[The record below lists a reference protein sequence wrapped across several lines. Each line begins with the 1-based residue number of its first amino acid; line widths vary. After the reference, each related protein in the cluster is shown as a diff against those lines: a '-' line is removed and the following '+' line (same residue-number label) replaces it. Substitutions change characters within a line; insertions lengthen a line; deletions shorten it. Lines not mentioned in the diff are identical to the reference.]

1 MDKKKFIGTIV
12 GVIFFVALIA
22 GATFAWLTFN
32 ANVNNG
38 NYAGSTLNFTY
49 NYTTGNKVESINI
62 LSATPARNAIT
73 AGAGYVALTA
83 SKPDGTAKASKFDLI
98 LKKTDVKL
106 KDSNLEP
113 INDSNVVRYA
123 VCKSTTAAN
132 CNNSVS
138 TAIPSTTNDT
148 WVALGTITTGTGDQ
162 LLYSDKDDPN
172 TTNINEGSFSV
183 EGAATAYYYIYFW
196 VNGDA
201 ITSANQDK
209 VIGKSFAGYI
219 YATSEQTD

>member
-32 ANVNNG
+32 ASVTNG

-49 NYTTGNKVESINI
+49 NYTTGTDVTEPPKI
-62 LSATPARNAIT
+62 LTATPARNAIT
-73 AGAGYVALTA
+73 AGAGYVALNV

-98 LKKTDVKL
+98 LNKTTND
-106 KDSNLEP
+106 
-113 INDSNVVRYA
+113 IGDSNVFRYA

-138 TAIPSTTNDT
+138 TAIPSTTNNT
-148 WVALGTITTGTGDQ
+148 WVALGTISTGTGNQ
-162 LLYSDKDDPN
+162 TLYSDTD
-172 TTNINEGSFSV
+172 SFSG
-183 EGAATAYYYIYFW
+183 EGARTANYYIYLW

-201 ITSANQDK
+201 ITSSNQTK
-209 VIGKSFAGYI
+209 VIDKEFAGYI
-219 YATSEQTD
+219 YATSQQGE

>member
-32 ANVNNG
+32 ASVTNG

-49 NYTTGNKVESINI
+49 NYTTGTDVTEPPKI
-62 LSATPARNAIT
+62 LTATPARNAIT

-83 SKPDGTAKASKFDLI
+83 SKPAGTAKASKFDLI
-98 LKKTDVKL
+98 LNKTT
-106 KDSNLEP
+106 NG
-113 INDSNVVRYA
+113 IGDSNVFRYA
-123 VCKSTTAAN
+123 VCKSATAAN

-148 WVALGTITTGTGDQ
+148 WVALGTISTGTGNQ
-162 LLYSDKDDPN
+162 TLYSD
-172 TTNINEGSFSV
+172 TSSFAA
-183 EGAATAYYYIYFW
+183 EGAASANYYVYLWF
-196 VNGDA
+196 NGDA
-201 ITSANQDK
+201 ITTGNQNN
-209 VIGKSFAGYI
+209 VVGKSFAGYI
-219 YATSEQTD
+219 YAKSEQTG